1 MAVEM
6 REFETAG
13 SRSGMD
19 MPPPRPLSRI
29 FVELGRSATG
39 PVTIATVRDA
49 LADRS
54 FAALLVFFAAVNMLP
69 FPPGSSLVL
78 GIPLVIISL
87 QMMLGRRTVWL
98 PRMILSKSVTKD
110 RFKKLSDVLAPRLV
124 WLEQVVRPRYWPF
137 SRRQAD
143 RWIGTL
149 AFVLSMAVTIPI
161 PFGNWPPAFA
171 IAIIGVALSERDGL
185 VLIAGLCFGLFSLAI
200 IAGVVG
206 TAGALAALYL
216 V

>member
-13 SRSGMD
+13 SRPGTD
-19 MPPPRPLSRI
+19 MPPHRPLSRI
-29 FVELGRSATG
+29 FVELGRDATG
-39 PVTIATVRDA
+39 PVTVATVRDA

-54 FAALLVFFAAVNMLP
+54 FAALLVFFAAINLLP
-69 FPPGSSLVL
+69 FPPGSSLIL
-78 GIPLVIISL
+78 GIPLLIISM
-87 QMMLGRRTVWL
+87 QMVLGRRTVWL
-98 PRMILSKSVTKD
+98 PRMVLTKSVGQK
-110 RFKKLSDVLAPRLV
+110 RFRQITDVLAPRLV

-137 SRRQAD
+137 SRKQAD

-149 AFVLSMAVTIPI
+149 AFVLALAVTIPI

-171 IAIIGVALSERDGL
+171 IAIVGVALSERDGL

>member
-13 SRSGMD
+13 PKSGMD
-19 MPPPRPLSRI
+19 LPPPRPLSRI
-29 FVELGRSATG
+29 FDELGQSATG
-39 PVTIATVRDA
+39 PVSVETVRDA

-54 FAALLVFFAAVNMLP
+54 FAALLVFFAAINLLP
-69 FPPGSSLVL
+69 FPPGTSLIL
-78 GIPLVIISL
+78 GIPLLIVST
-87 QMMLGRRTVWL
+87 QMLLGRRTVWL
-98 PRMILSKSVTKD
+98 PRMVLKKSITKD
-110 RFKKLSDVLAPRLV
+110 RFRQISNVVSPRLL
-124 WLEQVVRPRYWPF
+124 WIEQVVRPRYWPF

-149 AFVLSMAVTIPI
+149 AFVLALAVTIPI

-185 VLIAGLCFGLFSLAI
+185 ILVAGLAFGLFSIAI

-216 V
+216 I